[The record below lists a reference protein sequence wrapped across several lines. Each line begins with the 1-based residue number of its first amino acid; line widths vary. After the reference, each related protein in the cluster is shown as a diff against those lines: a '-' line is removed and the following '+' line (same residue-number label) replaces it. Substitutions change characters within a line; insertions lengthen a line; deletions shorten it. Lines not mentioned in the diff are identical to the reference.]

1 MQGIEQLIKMQGIE
15 QLIKKG
21 FSLIPLQ
28 RNSRVPIE
36 RFSWKQFQYKRASI
50 KEVFGWYRKFGD
62 INLGIVCGS
71 VSRLAGIDAD
81 DKNQLPTLEEVI
93 PELWLT
99 TRVKTPKA
107 GRYHF
112 YFSTN
117 GDKVKSTS
125 KLLGLSGIE
134 LKSEGTYVVAPGS
147 VVDGVRYGYER
158 SLRELK
164 PLPKIIIEDVKTV
177 IPGNIEVPK
186 DNRLPVYR
194 GQASC
199 IGQIAREDIPRDT
212 VRNTAL
218 LILFNKL
225 IEAGNSKG
233 YAKYFIIKKNSQL
246 TVPLPKK
253 DINFDKADIYHYSCS
268 RINRELNFV
277 DCSNCQVRGGFKVSS
292 IAMKSIHKIDTLTT
306 SERSILLV
314 LDTYFRGE
322 SPSAYEVSKFIKNSN
337 QHTIKNAL
345 EVLKK
350 KGII

>member
-158 SLRELK
+158 PLRELK
-164 PLPKIIIEDVKTV
+164 PLPEFIRQGYQLKIK
-177 IPGNIEVPK
+177 EVLR
-186 DNRLPVYR
+186 DNNLPVYR

-199 IGQIAREDIPRDT
+199 IGQIAREDIPEDT
-212 VRNTAL
+212 VRHNAL

-225 IEAGNSKG
+225 IEAGNSKE
-233 YAKYFIIKKNSQL
+233 YSKYFIVKKNSQF

-268 RINRELNFV
+268 RINNELDFV
-277 DCSNCQVRGGFKVSS
+277 K
-292 IAMKSIHKIDTLTT
+292 
-306 SERSILLV
+306 
-314 LDTYFRGE
+314 
-322 SPSAYEVSKFIKNSN
+322 
-337 QHTIKNAL
+337 
-345 EVLKK
+345 
-350 KGII
+350 